1 METVLV
7 HLPGSPMDGPD
18 VQGRSLSLFPGQKAR
33 FGRGIPECPVDV
45 ALRDPAVPRL
55 AGEILAVDVH
65 WQLSNL
71 STGCSLLVE
80 NPEGGGEF
88 IRVPPRRL
96 AAPIPFEFSR
106 VVLATSG
113 GSLGFQVFAPCHS
126 HLDAAG
132 VGTDRGA
139 VTKTPFALDLNATY
153 FKVLVALCEPRLRD
167 VSSAW
172 VPSTASV
179 VARLRP
185 HPEHRDLTPGAVD
198 FHIDYLAGTK
208 LRLRSP
214 GRGAAG
220 LSWKRETLVSTAL
233 RFGLVEEEHLSLLPV
248 RGVAARSPLKERNA
262 TTERST
268 RPAEAGRRRHVR

>member
-7 HLPGSPMDGPD
+7 HLPVPATDGPEPRT
-18 VQGRSLSLFPGQKAR
+18 RSLSLLPGQKVR
-33 FGRGIPECPVDV
+33 FGRGIPECPVDI
-45 ALRDPAVPRL
+45 ALADPAVPRL

-71 STGCSLLVE
+71 SGGSSLLVE
-80 NPEGGGEF
+80 NPEGAGEF

-106 VVLATSG
+106 VVLATHG
-113 GSLGFQVFAPCHS
+113 GTVGFQVFAPRHS
-126 HLDAAG
+126 HLEASGDG
-132 VGTDRGA
+132 VERGA
-139 VTKTPFALDLNATY
+139 VTTTPFALDLNATY

-167 VSSAW
+167 ASAVG

-185 HPEHRDLTPGAVD
+185 HPEHRNLSTTAVD

-208 LRLRSP
+208 LRLRFP

-233 RFGLVEEEHLSLLPV
+233 RFGLVGEEHLSLLPL
-248 RGVAARSPLKERNA
+248 RGVAARSRR
-262 TTERST
+262 TERTAATEGS
-268 RPAEAGRRRHVR
+268 A